1 MYVCTYV
8 MYMYVCMYI
17 HTYIHTYI
25 LFTTVESSGLMAGCS
40 ARLLCFSAAISC
52 SCTVVSGQLHWIGGF
67 RNYFLGLG
75 LLFGCSA
82 VRASYR
88 VRVVCFPS
96 LRHHCTDD
104 WSAIRGAT
112 VQCRIK
118 STIGSMA
125 FRDND
130 SKALGGGKYLGS
142 LEGALMRRRAGRKAR
157 RRALFRR
164 SEWHFRS

>member
-1 MYVCTYV
+1 M
-8 MYMYVCMYI
+8 
-17 HTYIHTYI
+17 
-25 LFTTVESSGLMAGCS
+25 FTTVESSGLMAGCS
-40 ARLLCFSAAISC
+40 ARLLCFSAGISC

-75 LLFGCSA
+75 LLFGRSA
-82 VRASYR
+82 VLAAID
-88 VRVVCFPS
+88 VALFVFPRPDTMHRRLPPTWRDS
-96 LRHHCTDD
+96 PV
-104 WSAIRGAT
+104 SAN
-112 VQCRIK
+112 
-118 STIGSMA
+118 SSIGSMA

-142 LEGALMRRRAGRKAR
+142 SERALMRRRAGRKAR